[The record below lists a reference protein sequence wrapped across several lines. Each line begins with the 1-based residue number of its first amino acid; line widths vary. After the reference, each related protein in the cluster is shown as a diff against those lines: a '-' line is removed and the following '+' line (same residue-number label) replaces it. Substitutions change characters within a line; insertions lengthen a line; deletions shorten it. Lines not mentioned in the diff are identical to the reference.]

1 MFSKVDVNKVLN
13 SLLATLDDGKFFKTL
28 TASISKELDC
38 DNSFSI
44 IIKEGRPSKIIGQ
57 GSKSES
63 LLNLEDGASAHVFK
77 TKTPYF
83 SNNLN
88 RDPLFIDSNR
98 IGIESELIIPLAHEG
113 EIFATLHFQ
122 KGPGDLKFSVES
134 VEKVNEMVKLL
145 KTPIANMKLYIDTK
159 NLNNILLKKVDELI
173 KSKSKKADLINDFPK
188 IKEPEFL
195 FRSNVMS
202 DFLQMVD
209 KLSKMN
215 NHIILQGESATGK
228 ELLAKRIHCKS
239 ERKEYSFLSF
249 NCSTTSEKNL
259 EKEIFGYEELDPMG
273 KIQIRPGILE
283 KANQGSLLLKDI
295 HLLSLDFQNKLLE
308 FIKENKIYRVGGI
321 ERFSSNVRI
330 ICTTNTPVNEL
341 IAKGISKKEFS
352 YFFNLIKVPALR
364 DRLDDI
370 ELLATKFLNGI
381 RNIEEHKTLSP
392 CLVKALKEYPWPG
405 NIRELKN
412 VMEEAYLMADGLVVE
427 RIHLPLSIIDNK
439 LTGEKN
445 KEQPISSYL
454 GITLG
459 DLEKRHI
466 VDTLEFTQGNKTKTA
481 KILGIT
487 VKTLYNKLHSYGM
500 ISAKI

>member
-1 MFSKVDVNKVLN
+1 MFIKTEIKGALS
-13 SLLATLDDGKFFKTL
+13 SLFSTLDEGKFFKHLTTL
-28 TASISKELDC
+28 ISKEIDC
-38 DNSFSI
+38 ENSFAI
-44 IIKEGRPSKIIGQ
+44 LIQEGRAIKLIGR
-57 GSKSES
+57 S
-63 LLNLEDGASAHVFK
+63 LNPELPLNLDDRPSSHVFK

-98 IGIESELIIPLAHEG
+98 NGIESELIIPLDHDG

-122 KGPGDLKFSVES
+122 RTGGESKFSIES
-134 VEKVNEMVKLL
+134 VELVNKMLSLL
-145 KTPIANMKLYIDTK
+145 KAPIGNMKIYLDTK
-159 NLNNILLKKVDELI
+159 NLNRTLLKKVDELI
-173 KSKSKKADLINDFPK
+173 KAKSKKVELNDYSK
-188 IKEPEFL
+188 MKEPEFS
-195 FRSNVMS
+195 FRSTVMG
-202 DFLQMVD
+202 DFLQLVD
-209 KLSKMN
+209 KLSRMD
-215 NHIILQGESATGK
+215 NHIILQGEAATGK
-228 ELLAKRIHCKS
+228 ELLAKRIHCRS
-239 ERKEYSFLSF
+239 ERKENPFLSF

-259 EKEIFGYEELDPMG
+259 EKEIFGYEELDSMG
-273 KIQIRPGILE
+273 KLQIYPGILE
-283 KANQGSLLLKDI
+283 KADRGSLLLKDI
-295 HLLSLDFQNKLLE
+295 HLLSLEFQNKIVE
-308 FIKENKIYRVGGI
+308 FIKEKKTYRLGGI

-330 ICTTNTPVNEL
+330 ICTTNTPVDEL
-341 IAKGISKKEFS
+341 ISKGISKKEFG

-364 DRLDDI
+364 ERLDDI

-381 RNIEEHKTLSP
+381 RDVEEHKTLSP
-392 CLVKALKEYPWPG
+392 CLVKALKEYSWPG

-427 RIHLPLSIIDNK
+427 RIHLSPSIIDNK
-439 LTGEKN
+439 LSSEKE
-445 KEQPISSYL
+445 KDTAVSYV

-459 DLEKRHI
+459 DLEKKHI